1 MLELSIVF
9 EFVTKELGKTITLL
23 EGKFSNWI
31 ADGVLILP
39 NIFLALIVFTI
50 TYYLAKYI
58 TKGAQIAFSRS
69 IQNRALANFLS
80 VSIKIGI
87 NLLGLIVAIN
97 ILNLDK
103 AVTSILA
110 GIGILGFALGFA
122 LQDMTANLVS
132 GIALV
137 VKDDYPFKV
146 GDFIGTGAIE
156 GEVMNIDLRST
167 SLKTISGQHVIVP
180 NKQIYENSITNYS
193 SLKMR
198 RVDLNVGISYG
209 EDLERVQQVTMEA
222 LKEIPFK
229 VKNEPIQFYWEEFG
243 DSSINF
249 RLIVWVKFNNNMEHY
264 KAKHYMVTEIKKAY
278 AGTEITIPFPIRT
291 LDFGIKGG
299 VQLHEELAKPAS

>member
-1 MLELSIVF
+1 MLGFITGEL
-9 EFVTKELGKTITLL
+9 EKTIALL
-23 EGKFSNWI
+23 EGKFSHWI
-31 ADGVLILP
+31 EAGVLILP
-39 NIFLALIVFTI
+39 NLLLALIVLLI
-50 TYYLAKYI
+50 TYYSAKFI
-58 TKGAQIAFSRS
+58 SKGTKLAFSRS
-69 IQNRALANFLS
+69 IQNRALGNFLT
-80 VSIKIGI
+80 VLIHISINI
-87 NLLGLIVAIN
+87 LGLIVAIN

-146 GDFIGTGAIE
+146 GDFIATGSTE
-156 GEVMNIDLRST
+156 GEVLNIDLRST

-180 NKQIYENSITNYS
+180 NKQIYENPITNYS
-193 SLKMR
+193 SLRVR
-198 RVDLNVGISYG
+198 RVDLKVGISYG
-209 EDLERVQQVTMEA
+209 EDLARVEEITMAA

-229 VKNEPIQFYWEEFG
+229 VKHEPIQFYFEEFG

-249 RLIVWVKFNNNMEHY
+249 RLIVWVSFNNNMEHY
-264 KAKHYMVTEIKKAY
+264 KAKHYMVTQIKKAFNG
-278 AGTEITIPFPIRT
+278 ADITIPFPIRT

-299 VQLHEELAKPAS
+299 VQLHEELAKK